1 MGVVAGVKILV
12 ILGFK
17 MGEVTGSNLKKPDPK
32 SIEASVLNLRVPLKC
47 GREWGKFEGTP
58 LMGVVSGVKMGEL
71 LFTPES
77 YLLPL
82 LPFYLRDFL
91 YMISFYSLTS
101 ILEFTS
107 ETSERERTCK

>member
-1 MGVVAGVKILV
+1 MGVLLGVKMVALSGV
-12 ILGFK
+12 K
-17 MGEVTGSNLKKPDPK
+17 MVAL
-32 SIEASVLNLRVPLKC
+32 
-47 GREWGKFEGTP
+47 
-58 LMGVVSGVKMGEL
+58 SGVKMGEL
-71 LFTPES
+71 LAAPEF

-91 YMISFYSLTS
+91 YIISFYSLTS